1 MKSIYTWQYVK
12 VCVPQYNKQYTHR
25 FSKNQNFK
33 FNYIQKGGPID
44 FFSHGLVGF
53 FAGKVM
59 HVNKRIHIIL
69 IISCILPDFDAI
81 SVLAGWETVF
91 TFHRGP
97 THTITFAVVA
107 AFVITCIYAAITL
120 KSVNPVPKK
129 EFLFVFI
136 LSLSGLFSHLFLD
149 LITPW
154 EMAVFWPFSYQKVV
168 FDLTYFFDPV
178 FFVVLF
184 VSSCIVY
191 FKEIKKSWIITA
203 IVLVLLLTNFGV
215 RYYEK
220 GIADE
225 IVGTEDSDTLVL
237 PTIRFDTW
245 WVVIIENDFHIYQ
258 VNSLHKKIVTQKIID
273 KPGVYTGSVEVP
285 IDSAEEAVEYS
296 KNNKNIEAFIE
307 KSRLPAVTVDFNNG
321 VWLIFWYDAF
331 SVLDGEI
338 TNGMAAIIE
347 CDGSINVEFSIRNY
361 NK

>member
-1 MKSIYTWQYVK
+1 MCQCVN
-12 VCVPQYNKQYTHR
+12 VCVLYHTYYPHR
-25 FSKNQNFK
+25 VSKNRNFEC
-33 FNYIQKGGPID
+33 NYISEGGPID

-59 HVNKRIHIIL
+59 HLDKKLHIIL

-81 SVLAGWETVF
+81 SLLAGWEAVF

-97 THTITFAVVA
+97 THTITFAVA
-107 AFVITCIYAAITL
+107 ASLVITGIYAAITL
-120 KSVNPVPKK
+120 KKSVNPISKK

-154 EMAVFWPFSYQKVV
+154 EMAIFWPFSHQKVV

-191 FKEIKKSWIITA
+191 FKQIKKSWVITA

-220 GIADE
+220 GIARE
-225 IVGTEDSDTLVL
+225 TVGTEDSDALVL

-245 WVVIIENDFHIYQ
+245 WVVIIEKEYHIYQ
-258 VNSLHKKIVTQKIID
+258 VNALQKKIVTQKTVD
-273 KPGVYTGSVEVP
+273 KPGVYTGSVKVP

-296 KNNKNIEAFIE
+296 KNNEKVKAFIE
-307 KSRLPAVTVDFNNG
+307 KSRLPAVTVDLNNG
-321 VWLIFWYDAF
+321 FWVIFWYDAF

-338 TNGMAAIIE
+338 TTGMVATVGN
-347 CDGSINVEFSIRNY
+347 DGSIDVQFSMYTNQ
-361 NK
+361 NT

>member
-1 MKSIYTWQYVK
+1 M
-12 VCVPQYNKQYTHR
+12 
-25 FSKNQNFK
+25 
-33 FNYIQKGGPID
+33 
-44 FFSHGLVGF
+44 
-53 FAGKVM
+53 
-59 HVNKRIHIIL
+59 
-69 IISCILPDFDAI
+69 
-81 SVLAGWETVF
+81 
-91 TFHRGP
+91 
-97 THTITFAVVA
+97 
-107 AFVITCIYAAITL
+107 
-120 KSVNPVPKK
+120 
-129 EFLFVFI
+129 
-136 LSLSGLFSHLFLD
+136 
-149 LITPW
+149 
-154 EMAVFWPFSYQKVV
+154 
-168 FDLTYFFDPV
+168 
-178 FFVVLF
+178 VLF

-220 GIADE
+220 DIADE

-245 WVVIIENDFHIYQ
+245 WIVIIENDFHIYQ
-258 VNSLHKKIVTQKIID
+258 VNSLHKKIVTQKIVD